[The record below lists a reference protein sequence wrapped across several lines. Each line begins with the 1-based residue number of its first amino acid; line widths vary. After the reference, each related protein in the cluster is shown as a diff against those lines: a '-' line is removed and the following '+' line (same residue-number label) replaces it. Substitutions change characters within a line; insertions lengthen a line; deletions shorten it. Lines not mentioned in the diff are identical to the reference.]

1 MKSKKMAPVLLILAA
16 LAVFVGYR
24 QYDAIKSDV
33 DAPEISINDTQTL
46 QISVQTPKAELLQGV
61 TAVDR
66 HDGDV
71 SDKLVVESMHL
82 MDADGL
88 IEVGYAVADK
98 SGNVA
103 KATRMVQYTDYESPK
118 FSLSAPLIYEV
129 YEDFDIMRSV
139 FAQDVVDGDIQHR
152 IRATVLGEE
161 SIMSQGV
168 HEVHFQ
174 VSNSLGDISEIILPV
189 EVIETGTYAADLTLT
204 DYLVYLPQGAVFRPE
219 EYLDEFIYRA
229 ESTSLRNGLP
239 HNFFIEV
246 TGAVQTQT
254 PGVYHIEYLVT
265 RVVQHATNPEL
276 DRMYSGYSKL
286 IVVVEG

>member
-1 MKSKKMAPVLLILAA
+1 MVPVLLILTA

-152 IRATVLGEE
+152 IRATALGEE

-204 DYLVYLPQGAVFRPE
+204 DYLIYLPQGAVFQPE
-219 EYLDEFIYRA
+219 EYLNEFIYRA

-246 TGAVQTQT
+246 TGAVQTQI

-276 DRMYSGYSKL
+276 DQMYSGYSKL

>member
-239 HNFFIEV
+239 HNYFIEV

>member
-1 MKSKKMAPVLLILAA
+1 MKSKKMVQVLLILAA

-33 DAPEISINDTQTL
+33 GAPEISINDTQTL

-152 IRATVLGEE
+152 IRATALGEE

-189 EVIETGTYAADLTLT
+189 EVIETGSYAADLTLT
-204 DYLVYLPQGAVFRPE
+204 DYLIYLPQGAVFQPE
-219 EYLDEFIYRA
+219 EYLNEFTYRA

-276 DRMYSGYSKL
+276 DQMYSGYSKL

>member
-1 MKSKKMAPVLLILAA
+1 MVQVLLILAA

-33 DAPEISINDTQTL
+33 GAPEISINDTQTL

-88 IEVGYAVADK
+88 IEVGYAVTDK

-118 FSLSAPLIYEV
+118 FSLSAPLIYKV

-152 IRATVLGEE
+152 IRATALGEE

-189 EVIETGTYAADLTLT
+189 EVIETGSYAADLTLT
-204 DYLVYLPQGAVFRPE
+204 DYLIYLPQGAVFQPE
-219 EYLDEFIYRA
+219 EYLNEFTYRA

-276 DRMYSGYSKL
+276 DQMYSGYSKL

>member
-1 MKSKKMAPVLLILAA
+1 MVPVLLILTA

-276 DRMYSGYSKL
+276 DQMYSGYSKL

>member
-1 MKSKKMAPVLLILAA
+1 MKRKKMAPVLLILAA

-33 DAPEISINDTQTL
+33 GAPEISINNTQTL

-152 IRATVLGEE
+152 IRATALGEE

-204 DYLVYLPQGAVFRPE
+204 DYLVYLPQGAIFRPE

-276 DRMYSGYSKL
+276 DQMYSGYSKL

>member
-1 MKSKKMAPVLLILAA
+1 MVQVLLILAA

-33 DAPEISINDTQTL
+33 GAPEISINDTQTL

-152 IRATVLGEE
+152 IRATALGEE

-204 DYLVYLPQGAVFRPE
+204 DYLVYLPQGAIFRPE

-229 ESTSLRNGLP
+229 KSTSLRNGLP

-276 DRMYSGYSKL
+276 DQMYSGYSKL

>member
-1 MKSKKMAPVLLILAA
+1 MVQVLLILAA

-33 DAPEISINDTQTL
+33 GAPEISINDTQTL
-46 QISVQTPKAELLQGV
+46 QISVQTPKAALLQGV

-88 IEVGYAVADK
+88 IEVGYAVTDK

-118 FSLSAPLIYEV
+118 FSLSAPLIYKV

-152 IRATVLGEE
+152 IRATALGEE

-204 DYLVYLPQGAVFRPE
+204 DYLVYLPQGAIFRPE

-276 DRMYSGYSKL
+276 DQMYSGYSKL

>member
-1 MKSKKMAPVLLILAA
+1 MAPVLLILAA

-71 SDKLVVESMHL
+71 SDKLVVESMYL

-88 IEVGYAVADK
+88 LEVGYAVADK

-118 FSLSAPLIYEV
+118 FSLSVPLIYEV

-152 IRATVLGEE
+152 IRATVLSEE

-239 HNFFIEV
+239 ENFFVEV

>member
-1 MKSKKMAPVLLILAA
+1 MAPVLLILAA

-239 HNFFIEV
+239 HNYFIEV

>member
-1 MKSKKMAPVLLILAA
+1 MAPVLLILAA

-71 SDKLVVESMHL
+71 SDKLVVESMYL

-174 VSNSLGDISEIILPV
+174 VSNSLRDISEIILPV

-239 HNFFIEV
+239 HNFSVEV

>member
-1 MKSKKMAPVLLILAA
+1 MKRKKMAPGLLILAA

-46 QISVQTPKAELLQGV
+46 QISVQTPKAALLQGV

-88 IEVGYAVADK
+88 IEVGYAVTDK

-118 FSLSAPLIYEV
+118 FSLSAPLIYKV

-152 IRATVLGEE
+152 IRATALGEE

-189 EVIETGTYAADLTLT
+189 EVIETGSYA
-204 DYLVYLPQGAVFRPE
+204 VGGKRKQ
-219 EYLDEFIYRA
+219 
-229 ESTSLRNGLP
+229 
-239 HNFFIEV
+239 
-246 TGAVQTQT
+246 
-254 PGVYHIEYLVT
+254 
-265 RVVQHATNPEL
+265 
-276 DRMYSGYSKL
+276 
-286 IVVVEG
+286 

>member
-1 MKSKKMAPVLLILAA
+1 MVPVLLILTA

-71 SDKLVVESMHL
+71 SDKLVVESMYL

-204 DYLVYLPQGAVFRPE
+204 DYLIYLPQGAVFRPE

-239 HNFFIEV
+239 HNFSVEV

>member
-1 MKSKKMAPVLLILAA
+1 MVQVLLILAA

-33 DAPEISINDTQTL
+33 GAPEISINDTQTL

-152 IRATVLGEE
+152 IRATALGEE

-204 DYLVYLPQGAVFRPE
+204 DYLVYLPQGAIFRPE

-276 DRMYSGYSKL
+276 DQMYSGYSKL

>member
-1 MKSKKMAPVLLILAA
+1 MKSKKMVPVLLILTA

-152 IRATVLGEE
+152 IRATALGEE

-204 DYLVYLPQGAVFRPE
+204 DYLIYLPQGAVFQPE

-276 DRMYSGYSKL
+276 DQMYSGYSKL

>member
-1 MKSKKMAPVLLILAA
+1 MVPVLLILTA

-152 IRATVLGEE
+152 IRATALGEE

-204 DYLVYLPQGAVFRPE
+204 DYLIYLPQGAVFQPE
-219 EYLDEFIYRA
+219 EYLNEFTYRA
-229 ESTSLRNGLP
+229 ENTSLRKGLP
-239 HNFFIEV
+239 RNFYLEV

-276 DRMYSGYSKL
+276 DQMYSGYSKL

>member
-1 MKSKKMAPVLLILAA
+1 MILAA

-24 QYDAIKSDV
+24 QYDAITTDV
-33 DAPEISINDTQTL
+33 EAPEIFINDTQML
-46 QISVQTPKAELLQGV
+46 QISVQTPKAELLQNV

-66 HDGDV
+66 RDGDV
-71 SDKLVVESMHL
+71 TEKLVVESMHL
-82 MDADGL
+82 MNADGL

-129 YEDFDIMRSV
+129 YDDFDIMRSV
-139 FAQDVVDGDIQHR
+139 FAQDVIDGDIQHR
-152 IRATVLGEE
+152 IRATALGEE

-174 VSNSLGDISEIILPV
+174 VSNSLGDLSEIILPV

-204 DYLVYLPQGAVFRPE
+204 DYLVYLPQGATFRPE
-219 EYLDEFIYRA
+219 EYLGEFIYRA

-254 PGVYHIEYLVT
+254 PGVYRVEYLVT
-265 RVVQHATNPEL
+265 QVVQHATNPEL
-276 DRMYSGYSKL
+276 DQTYSGYSKL

>member
-1 MKSKKMAPVLLILAA
+1 MKSKKMVQVLLILAA

-33 DAPEISINDTQTL
+33 GAPEISINDTQTL

-152 IRATVLGEE
+152 IRATALGEE

-204 DYLVYLPQGAVFRPE
+204 DYLVYLPQGAIFRPE

-276 DRMYSGYSKL
+276 DQMYSGYSKL

>member
-1 MKSKKMAPVLLILAA
+1 MKSKKMVPVLLILTA

-152 IRATVLGEE
+152 IRATALGEE

-219 EYLDEFIYRA
+219 AYLDEFIYRA

-276 DRMYSGYSKL
+276 DQMYSGYSKL

>member
-1 MKSKKMAPVLLILAA
+1 MAPVLLILAA

-33 DAPEISINDTQTL
+33 DAPEISINDTKTL

-71 SDKLVVESMHL
+71 SDKLVVESMYL

-88 IEVGYAVADK
+88 LEVGYAVADK

-174 VSNSLGDISEIILPV
+174 VSNSLRDISEIILPV

-204 DYLVYLPQGAVFRPE
+204 DYLVYLPQGAVFQPE

-239 HNFFIEV
+239 HNFSVEV

-265 RVVQHATNPEL
+265 RVVQHGTNPEL

>member
-1 MKSKKMAPVLLILAA
+1 MKRKRIAPVLLILAV

-33 DAPEISINDTQTL
+33 DAPEISFNDTQTL
-46 QISVQTPKAELLQGV
+46 QVSVQAPKAELLQGV
-61 TAVDR
+61 KAVDR

-82 MDADGL
+82 TDAAGL
-88 IEVGYAVADK
+88 IEVGYAVTDK

-139 FAQDVVDGDIQHR
+139 FAQDMVDGNIQHR
-152 IRATVLGEE
+152 IRATALGEQ

-189 EVIETGTYAADLTLT
+189 EVIEAGTYAADLTLT
-204 DYLVYLPQGAVFRPE
+204 DYLIYLPQGSVFQPE
-219 EYLDEFIYRA
+219 KYLNQFTYRA
-229 ESTSLRNGLP
+229 ENTSLRNGLP
-239 HNFFIEV
+239 RNFYLKV
-246 TGAVQTQT
+246 TGTVPTQT
-254 PGVYHIEYLVT
+254 PGVYHVEYLVT
-265 RVVQHATNPEL
+265 QVVQHATNPEL
-276 DRMYSGYSKL
+276 DQMYSGYSKL

>member
-71 SDKLVVESMHL
+71 SDKLVVESMYL

-88 IEVGYAVADK
+88 LEVGYAVADK

-118 FSLSAPLIYEV
+118 FSLSVPLIYEV

-152 IRATVLGEE
+152 IRATVLSEE

-239 HNFFIEV
+239 ENFFVEV

>member
-1 MKSKKMAPVLLILAA
+1 MVQVLLILAA

-33 DAPEISINDTQTL
+33 GAPEISINDTQTL

-71 SDKLVVESMHL
+71 SDTLVVESMHL

-152 IRATVLGEE
+152 IRATALGEE

-204 DYLVYLPQGAVFRPE
+204 DYLVYLPQGAIFRPE
-219 EYLDEFIYRA
+219 EYLDEFKYRA
-229 ESTSLRNGLP
+229 KSTS
-239 HNFFIEV
+239 
-246 TGAVQTQT
+246 
-254 PGVYHIEYLVT
+254 
-265 RVVQHATNPEL
+265 
-276 DRMYSGYSKL
+276 
-286 IVVVEG
+286 

>member
-1 MKSKKMAPVLLILAA
+1 MVPVLLILTA

-152 IRATVLGEE
+152 IRATALGEE

-219 EYLDEFIYRA
+219 AYLDEFIYRA

-276 DRMYSGYSKL
+276 DQMYSGYSKL